1 MRVIFVLK
9 IEEIGGYAEISRFV
23 LIWKYLIRI
32 LTWWFVVTG
41 FIYYIERLV
50 NLLSSEKPHDLCYLT
65 WLYFTAVT
73 ATAVGY
79 GDVSCKT
86 ICISQKYNAK
96 DCTGSMYQ
104 T

>member
-79 GDVSCKT
+79 GTVREVCTRLSEDDFSR
-86 ICISQKYNAK
+86 ISGLY
-96 DCTGSMYQ
+96 SI
-104 T
+104 